1 MLNIHQYSEELP
13 AQFEVKAEQIRRVL
27 GEEAAIEHVGS
38 SAVGIGGKNIIDI
51 LVGVKNIREAADKL
65 IAAGYFEGNDS
76 HDDRIFLASRQ
87 EETQAGDTHIH
98 VCIKDS
104 PVYCDFLTLR
114 DYLRAY
120 PEEAKAYEEHKHE
133 FSEQAK
139 HDRKQYKKLKS
150 AYVSALL
157 ERARA
162 ATNK

>member
-27 GEEAAIEHVGS
+27 GDGVAIEHVGS

-51 LVGVKNIREAADKL
+51 LVGVKNIRKAADKL

-76 HDDRIFLASRQ
+76 HDDRVFLASRQ
-87 EETQAGDTHIH
+87 EETQAGDTHVH

-104 PVYCDFLTLR
+104 PVYHDFLTLR
-114 DYLRAY
+114 DYLRTY

-133 FSEQAK
+133 FSEQAER
-139 HDRKQYKKLKS
+139 DRKQYKKLKS

>member
-76 HDDRIFLASRQ
+76 HEDRIFLASRQ

-98 VCIKDS
+98 VCDIDS
-104 PVYCDFLTLR
+104 QTFRDFLTLR
-114 DYLRAY
+114 DYLRTHPDDAI
-120 PEEAKAYEEHKHE
+120 AYEQKKHV
-133 FSEQAK
+133 FSEQAQ
-139 HDRKQYKKLKS
+139 HDRKTYKRLKA
-150 AYVSALL
+150 AYVSELL
-157 ERARA
+157 ERAKKEQ
-162 ATNK
+162 N